1 MRAHSER
8 HQTAHAVNFL
18 TISDNGEQEEYA
30 GSGSRYVAQHRRARR
45 RWQLSLLSGR
55 QVSADRLRS
64 GVERL
69 KGHQVAVDS
78 GGESQTPDMT

>member
-55 QVSADRLRS
+55 QVSADRCCVLVWS
-64 GVERL
+64 GSKVTKWTVHGQR
-69 KGHQVAVDS
+69 GITD
-78 GGESQTPDMT
+78 T